1 MAIAKDVQ
9 RGAGELVRIDGIG
22 GMAAGVVSASMIRPT
37 IKGAAPEDWFA
48 GEPDAMGNVVFL
60 LGQGV
65 VGGMMAA
72 GRLGR
77 GGAVRAIGA
86 GVAVEA
92 LRELVGIYLVDLQ

>member
-1 MAIAKDVQ
+1 MAITKDVQ

-22 GMAAGVVSASMIRPT
+22 GMAAGVVAAPMVRST
-37 IKGAAPEDWFA
+37 VKNAAPEEWFA
-48 GEPDAMGNVVFL
+48 GEPDAMANGLFL
-60 LGQGV
+60 LGQGI

-92 LRELVGIYLVDLQ
+92 VREAVGIYLGV